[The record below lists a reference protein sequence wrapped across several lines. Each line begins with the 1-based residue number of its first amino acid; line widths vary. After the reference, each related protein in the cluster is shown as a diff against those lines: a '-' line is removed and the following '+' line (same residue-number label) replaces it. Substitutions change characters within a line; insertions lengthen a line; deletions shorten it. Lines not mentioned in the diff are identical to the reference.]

1 MTYEQLWMFLGLA
14 IVIGVIIRIR
24 ELSIKRKKNAI
35 IKAEYKKLK
44 ADKKNQHN
52 EIEPS
57 NDDIQYF

>member
-44 ADKKNQHN
+44 AEKKNQHN
-52 EIEPS
+52 EIELS